1 MSAVAASAE
10 GRVSRIPNVYH
21 FVFGLRPQ
29 TEPFHLLHYLC
40 LESCLRVNRPDRVLV
55 HLHNEP
61 YGPLWDLIRPR
72 IEVVPIPEHELTVDL
87 TYHDDF
93 TRSFS
98 YAHISDFIRLRIL
111 HEHGGVYADMDT
123 LFIAPPP
130 AELFAERCVM
140 GRERVDTGA
149 AGAPEGSLCNALIMA
164 EPGSA
169 FIAEWMKRMPG
180 AFDGSWSNHS
190 TFLPYRLSREFPDLV
205 RVEPESRFF
214 ALDWTREGIGGLFE
228 EDRPLPPDA
237 TSLHLWA
244 HLWWD
249 VERRDLSNFN
259 HRLLTWD
266 YVARARTTYARL
278 AQPFLPAPGA
288 ARLSVRRGRA
298 LLITH
303 VLPDPEGVG
312 LARRGWRWACE
323 LAAAHELEIVLVT
336 PHEPPSLPHPLP
348 GVLRVVPFVPAARGR
363 RLADWF
369 SPGAATAGALGA
381 LEGPPPERIVVF
393 RFYLHDVA
401 ALLPPAWRAVMEMD
415 CDDWESATRLSLAHL
430 AFRHGDYRTA
440 ARRLREAL
448 RYASLERRC
457 LPSYRVVHLAAEE
470 DAARLAQRTG
480 LPIFKAS
487 PNKIA
492 IPPGL
497 VPLAPPPGSRTL
509 LFVGAL
515 FYPPNADA
523 VEWFADA
530 VLPRL
535 RRLVPDVRILV
546 AGRAEEDLKARMAA
560 VGIEYA
566 HAPRDLRPL
575 YAEAAGVI
583 APVRGGGGTKLKV
596 LEAWLYQRPLVATS
610 HAARGLGAKAG
621 HQLLIADGAE
631 GFARACAR
639 LLTEHDLA
647 RRLAEE
653 GAALVRERFLV
664 DRLPSADVPLSDPD
678 RPVPQEVREGPAPLF
693 ILSVATGY
701 GGAERNIETLLPGLA
716 AERTVV
722 VFASNPRHL
731 AELEKIGHP
740 GLELHRVDAAR
751 DGFAESA
758 AELMLR
764 LHDDFRPSAI
774 LANTL
779 DSLRILARCASGRR
793 DLAAKSFFYV
803 HDFQWSGYG
812 PLLQAMAP
820 ATLLVPDRS
829 VLDKPD
835 YISRHAWP
843 HGPLRAL
850 VLPNPVRIPPV
861 APEPLAADAPFLH
874 LATVNPFKGHM
885 LLADAAAMLGRNCPD
900 IRVASYGHRPL
911 PELHRDVR
919 KHAEEVGAGPTLS
932 LHDQVDDPAPL
943 LRRARAV
950 LITSI
955 SDHGGPETF
964 GRSIIEAWAHGRP
977 VIAFAA
983 GAPARLIRHE
993 VDGLLVDEKDV
1004 AGLAEAMIRL
1014 HRDPDLA
1021 DRLGRNGRARAV
1033 REFAADVVR
1042 ARLTSVLDG
1051 GWLAHRPHADLPPA
1065 SDGAPGVIF
1074 DVSLSLEMGWHT
1086 PVGMSRVEAD
1096 VGDMLSRCAVP
1107 VRLARRDTEGGGYRR
1122 LEPRE
1127 LEFLANRADGIGAL
1141 ASRELDAPCGAAPR
1155 VSRQAVEPP
1164 VLEPRAGDV
1173 LVSVSN
1179 PWDYVPAHVFAE
1191 LRSRGVRCVLVVHDL
1206 MVWDTPQWTAGR
1218 DPRDYS
1224 ANMLS
1229 VLAQADHLVCVSEA
1243 TAAVARRAF
1252 AELGRPVPPLTVAHP
1267 AGLPPGAAPRGAPPP
1282 GFDASRPF
1290 VVYCSTIEV
1299 RKNHIMLLNLWDRL
1313 REALPPERLPRLVI
1327 AGRWGWYVDTVRLMM
1342 ERNWRLAPHVQI
1354 CENLRDEN
1362 LLWLY
1367 RKARFTVFPSFTEG
1381 FGLPVAES
1389 LAVGTPVVVS
1399 TAPALI
1405 EASGGVMP
1413 ALDPYDL
1420 PAWQREVTALCLDDA
1435 HLEALRHKAR
1445 LHRVAQPEDLPR
1457 AVLAAS
1463 GIVAP

>member
-1 MSAVAASAE
+1 MSAAAASAE

-29 TEPFHLLHYLC
+29 AEPFHLLHYLC
-40 LESCLRVNRPDRVLV
+40 LESCLRVNRPERVLV

-61 YGPLWDLIRPR
+61 HGPLWDLIRPR
-72 IEVVPIPEHELTVDL
+72 IEIVPIPERELTVDL

-98 YAHISDFIRLRIL
+98 YAHVSDFIRLRIL
-111 HEHGGVYADMDT
+111 HEQGGVYADMDT
-123 LFIAPPP
+123 LFLAPPP
-130 AELFAERCVM
+130 DELFAEHCVM

-214 ALDWTREGIGGLFE
+214 ALDWTREGIRGLFE
-228 EDRPLPPDA
+228 EDRPLPPEA

-249 VERRDLSNFN
+249 VERRDMSDFN
-259 HRLLTWD
+259 HLLLTED
-266 YVARARTTYARL
+266 YVARARTTYARH
-278 AQPFLPAPGA
+278 ARPFLPAPGA
-288 ARLSVRRGRA
+288 PSRKGRA
-298 LLITH
+298 LLVTH

-323 LAAAHELEIVLVT
+323 LAARHELEIVLVT
-336 PHEPPSLPHPLP
+336 PHEPPPPPHPLP
-348 GVLRVVPFVPAARGR
+348 GTLRVVPFVPAARGR

-369 SPGAATAGALGA
+369 SPGAATAEALGA
-381 LEGPPPERIVVF
+381 LEGPPPERIIVF

-401 ALLPPAWRAVMEMD
+401 ALLPAAWRAVVEMD

-430 AFRHGDYRTA
+430 AFCHGDYRMA
-440 ARRLREAL
+440 VRRLREAL
-448 RYASLERRC
+448 RYAKLERRC
-457 LPSYRVVHLAAEE
+457 LPAYGVVHLAAEE
-470 DAARLAQRTG
+470 DAARLERQTG
-480 LPIFKAS
+480 LRIFKAS

-492 IPPGL
+492 VLPGL
-497 VPLAPPPGSRTL
+497 EPAAPPPGSRTL

-523 VEWFADA
+523 VEWFAAA

-535 RRLVPDVRILV
+535 RRLVPDVRIVV

-560 VGIEYA
+560 AGIEYV

-596 LEAWLYQRPLVATS
+596 LEAWLYRRPLVATS
-610 HAARGLGAKAG
+610 HAARGLGAKPG
-621 HQLLIADGAE
+621 EHLLIADRAE
-631 GFARACAR
+631 DFARACAR
-639 LLTEHDLA
+639 LLTEQDLA
-647 RRLAEE
+647 RRLADA
-653 GAALVRERFLV
+653 GASLVRERFLV
-664 DRLPSADVPLSDPD
+664 DPP
-678 RPVPQEVREGPAPLF
+678 PVDQNRPAPREAQDDPAPVF

-701 GGAERNIETLLPGLA
+701 GGAERNIEALLPGLA
-716 AERTVV
+716 AERKVV
-722 VFASNPRHL
+722 VFACNSHHV
-731 AELEKIGHP
+731 AVLEKIDRP
-740 GLELHRVDAAR
+740 GLEIHRIDAAR
-751 DGFAESA
+751 EGFVESA
-758 AELMLR
+758 AQLVLR
-764 LHDDFRPSAI
+764 LHDDLKPSAI

-779 DSLRILARCASGRR
+779 DSLRILSRCTGGRPE
-793 DLAAKSFFYV
+793 LAAKSFFYV
-803 HDFQWSGYG
+803 HDFQWSGYE
-812 PLLQAMAP
+812 PLLPAMAQ

-850 VLPNPVRIPPV
+850 VLPNPVRIPPEP
-861 APEPLAADAPFLH
+861 PEPPAAGAPFLH
-874 LATVNPFKGHM
+874 LATVNPIKGHA
-885 LLADAAAMLGRNCPD
+885 LLADAAAMLGRSCPD
-900 IRVASYGHRPL
+900 IRIASYGHRPI
-911 PELHRDVR
+911 PEFYRDIQR
-919 KHAEEVGAGPTLS
+919 HAEEVGAGPVLS
-932 LHDQVDDPAPL
+932 LHDHVDDPEPL

-950 LITSI
+950 LVTSI
-955 SDHGGPETF
+955 SDNGGPETF

-993 VDGLLVDEKDV
+993 VDGLLVDEGDV

-1014 HRDPDLA
+1014 HRDPELA
-1021 DRLGRNGRARAV
+1021 ERLGRNGYARAV

-1042 ARLTSVLDG
+1042 ARLTTVLDG
-1051 GWLAHRPHADLPPA
+1051 GWLARQPDSGPLPAP
-1065 SDGAPGVIF
+1065 DGAPGVIL

-1096 VGDMLSRCAVP
+1096 VGDMLSRSAAP

-1122 LEPRE
+1122 LAPHE
-1127 LEFLANRADGIGAL
+1127 LEFLANRGDGIGAL
-1141 ASRELDAPCGAAPR
+1141 ASRELQAHLGAVPR
-1155 VSRQAVEPP
+1155 ASRQAAEA
-1164 VLEPRAGDV
+1164 LEPRAGDV

-1179 PWDYVPAHVFAE
+1179 PWDYVPAGTFEE
-1191 LRSRGVRCVLVVHDL
+1191 LRAKGARCVLVVHDL
-1206 MVWDTPQWTAGR
+1206 MVWDAPQWTAGR

-1229 VLAQADHLVCVSEA
+1229 VLAQADHLVCVSKA
-1243 TAAVARRAF
+1243 TAAVVGRAF
-1252 AELGRPVPPLTVAHP
+1252 AELGRPVPPLPVAHP

-1290 VVYCSTIEV
+1290 VLYCSTIEV
-1299 RKNHIMLLNLWDRL
+1299 RKNHVMLLNLWDRL
-1313 REALPPERLPRLVI
+1313 REALPPERLPRLVM

-1342 ERNWRLAPHVQI
+1342 ERNWRLAPHVQV

-1405 EASGGVMP
+1405 EASGGNMP

-1420 PAWQREVTALCLDDA
+1420 PAWQREITALCLDDA
-1435 HLEALRHKAR
+1435 RLEALRGKAR
-1445 LHRVAQPEDLPR
+1445 HHRVPQPEDLPR
-1457 AVLAAS
+1457 AVLAAA
-1463 GIVAP
+1463 GIAAS